1 MRKIIILLTCVCVT
15 CVVAFQA
22 SQGAANNDAAIKQ
35 AVLKVHQQM
44 TDSGLDVDTF
54 FDCILDFD
62 NGMII
67 QDGVLFK
74 TSNEAYDAVRKGYE
88 GLSKVTRTYDQTF
101 VTVLSSESA
110 LLTGTGTTEVTL
122 TDGRTFDS
130 KFAVSMV
137 FVLRDGQ
144 WKVLHGHYSIP
155 NPR

>member
-1 MRKIIILLTCVCVT
+1 MRKTVIVLTLVCMTCVA
-15 CVVAFQA
+15 AFQA
-22 SQGAANNDAAIKQ
+22 GSGSVDHEDAIKQ

-44 TDSGLDVDTF
+44 TDAGLDVDTF
-54 FDCILDFD
+54 FDYILDFD

-67 QDGVLFK
+67 QDGILFK

-101 VTVLSSESA
+101 VTVLSSDSA
-110 LLTGTGTTEVTL
+110 LLTGTGATEVTL

-137 FVLRDGQ
+137 FVLRDRQ
-144 WKVLHGHYSIP
+144 WKVLHGHYSMP
-155 NPR
+155 NSR